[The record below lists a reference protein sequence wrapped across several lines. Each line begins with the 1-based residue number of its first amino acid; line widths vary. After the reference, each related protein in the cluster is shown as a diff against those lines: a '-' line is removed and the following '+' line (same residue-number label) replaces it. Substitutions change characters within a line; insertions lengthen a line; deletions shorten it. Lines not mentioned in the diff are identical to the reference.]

1 MKKKKKEKRK
11 ERRREREEKNL
22 KEGMWKVGCLEVGQG
37 LSAPLPD
44 TLSPKLVDFWN
55 LKSL

>member
-1 MKKKKKEKRK
+1 MEKKKKE
-11 ERRREREEKNL
+11 RREREKERKNL

-37 LSAPLPD
+37 LSAPLPC

-55 LKSL
+55 LESL